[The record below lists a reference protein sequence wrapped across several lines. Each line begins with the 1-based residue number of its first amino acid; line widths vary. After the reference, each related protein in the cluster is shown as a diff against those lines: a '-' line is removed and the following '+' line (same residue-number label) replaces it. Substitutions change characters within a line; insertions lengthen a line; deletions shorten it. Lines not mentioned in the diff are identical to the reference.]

1 MNQKGTYSFQ
11 SAFCRYVIS
20 NNYEMAIYKFLVK
33 IKRLSNGKSAY
44 WMQTKILANLN
55 AYFFKSYYS
64 YYIWQSTKTSNV
76 LILPSDVGGYFT
88 AWSWIIFHADI
99 ICIHNEKHVKSTSPR
114 TKSTLRA
121 ITKEYLFHSN
131 TNIIQDHSSKV
142 TKLNEKVIDA
152 LH

>member
-1 MNQKGTYSFQ
+1 
-11 SAFCRYVIS
+11 
-20 NNYEMAIYKFLVK
+20 MAIYKFLVK

-76 LILPSDVGGYFT
+76 SISLLILPSDVGGYFT
-88 AWSWIIFHADI
+88 AWSSVNYIPCRYNLHPQWEIRRI
-99 ICIHNEKHVKSTSPR
+99 TSPK

-121 ITKEYLFHSN
+121 ITKEYLFHYN
-131 TNIIQDHSSKV
+131 KNIIQDHSSKV